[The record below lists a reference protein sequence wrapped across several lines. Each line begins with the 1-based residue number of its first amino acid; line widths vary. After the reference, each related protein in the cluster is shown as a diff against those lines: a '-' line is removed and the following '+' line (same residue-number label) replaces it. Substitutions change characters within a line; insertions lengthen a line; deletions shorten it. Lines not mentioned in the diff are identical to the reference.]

1 MEHLEGKVAVVTG
14 SASGLGRAMA
24 ERFAAE
30 GMTTV
35 LADNRLSEAESVAA
49 SIRDAGGRAQAWEV
63 DVSDRS
69 SVVAL
74 ADHVDRELGGAQV
87 LINNAGVVSNS
98 PILTPE
104 EEGWRWIVNVNL
116 FGVVYGL
123 QTFVPRMLD
132 SGQDCHV
139 VNTSSLAGVVGN
151 PAEGNRLQFGSRVPT
166 EFGGMGGYMATKHGV
181 VAVSET
187 AAGELRGNSVGI
199 SVLCPSHHENTGIF
213 ENSALHRPEGFGGPM
228 SEAEIKA
235 TVGDRERKSA
245 EARVAFTRYPEECA
259 ARVVRAIRAGHFYIF
274 THPESR
280 GAVERRFA
288 QIMAGYDDA
297 AAFEVS

>member
-98 PILTPE
+98 PILTAR
-104 EEGWRWIVNVNL
+104 G
-116 FGVVYGL
+116 GGL
-123 QTFVPRMLD
+123 ALD
-132 SGQDCHV
+132 
-139 VNTSSLAGVVGN
+139 
-151 PAEGNRLQFGSRVPT
+151 R
-166 EFGGMGGYMATKHGV
+166 
-181 VAVSET
+181 
-187 AAGELRGNSVGI
+187 
-199 SVLCPSHHENTGIF
+199 
-213 ENSALHRPEGFGGPM
+213 
-228 SEAEIKA
+228 
-235 TVGDRERKSA
+235 
-245 EARVAFTRYPEECA
+245 
-259 ARVVRAIRAGHFYIF
+259 
-274 THPESR
+274 
-280 GAVERRFA
+280 
-288 QIMAGYDDA
+288 
-297 AAFEVS
+297 